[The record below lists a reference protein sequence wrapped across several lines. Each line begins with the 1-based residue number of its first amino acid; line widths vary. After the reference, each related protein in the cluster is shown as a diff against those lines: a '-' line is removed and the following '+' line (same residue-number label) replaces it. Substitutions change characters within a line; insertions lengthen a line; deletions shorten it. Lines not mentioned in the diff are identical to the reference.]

1 MSVCSVR
8 VFVAEMLR
16 ISVGALGVCWA
27 GARVSSSYFN
37 QMYHVQ
43 NLAVL
48 IGERELLHVAT
59 SPLGGG
65 RSGRFRRRA
74 AMLRDSCHGVASTG
88 CTKNVHV
95 SRVFD

>member
-16 ISVGALGVCWA
+16 IYKCWGCA
-27 GARVSSSYFN
+27 GQARVLVHPASIKGIMS
-37 QMYHVQ
+37 Q
-43 NLAVL
+43 NLAVH

-74 AMLRDSCHGVASTG
+74 AMLRDSCRGVASTG

-95 SRVFD
+95 SMVFD